1 MVGLITEEDEKKLL
15 EKMVAYYRNLYPG
28 IEFRTEEKE
37 LTHEQ
42 LGELEYT
49 YAGAESEA
57 TAEEKMNMIADAI
70 GHGYATPILVLKK
83 GEKLV
88 LLDGH
93 RRVRVAYPQGMSWK
107 AYLIVPNREDVEFG
121 IEGTVMGKV
130 KDLWGK

>member
-28 IEFRTEEKE
+28 MEFRTEEKE

-42 LGELEYT
+42 LGELDYT

-107 AYLIVPNREDVEFG
+107 AYLIVPSREDVEFG
-121 IEGTVMGKV
+121 IEGTIMGKV
-130 KDLWGK
+130 RDLWGK